1 MKKKLIIHFLM
12 TNILLAFNATCQ
24 YGYNENVVENKETNT
39 PKDGNGSLGF
49 TYGNG
54 ACGLDFIQSTV
65 KISNRH
71 TNPASSGTYPATL
84 NPGAIAGS
92 AIILKVYLYWGVS
105 SIAASNSGSA
115 TVTNTLG
122 STVVFPVTAIGV
134 QGAKCWGEN
143 RTLGFRADITNHW
156 SGTGNYNV
164 SFSHSALEVDGATLL
179 VIYRDPTQPF
189 QGYIQLF
196 DGLITTT
203 SGDLTQNLALNPPV
217 CENVAQANAKA
228 ISIVCDMQN
237 GGTGIFN
244 TGVTFPF
251 TVNGTAANE
260 PKNFMNFVSR
270 NRALPNGTAVMSM
283 TVGNGGGAFNQDCYA
298 WLMAGTAYK
307 TSCAPCAIL
316 GVELASFEAK
326 CVDNNQQI
334 QWTTISE
341 KDNDYFI
348 LESSHN
354 GSEWTEVATING
366 HGTTTERHDYYFEDE
381 RAINGVT
388 YYRLKQVDTD
398 GEVTYHKIISSSCDL
413 DPNSVLIFPNP
424 ASETVFIN
432 VHPNNKVQSLTLRN
446 YLGQII
452 YQSFNEE
459 SMNVQDFSTGIYIL
473 TVETKSGVKTEKI
486 KID

>member
-24 YGYNENVVENKETNT
+24 YGYNENVVENKETET
-39 PKDGNGSLGF
+39 PKNGSGSLGF

-54 ACGLDFIQSTV
+54 TCGLDFIQSTR

-71 TNPASSGTYPATL
+71 NSP
-84 NPGAIAGS
+84 AGS
-92 AIILKVYLYWGVS
+92 GAYPTAINVAALPGSAVIQKVFLYWSVS
-105 SIAASNSGSA
+105 TSVAGTNATATVVNPLAASQ
-115 TVTNTLG
+115 T
-122 STVVFPVTAIGV
+122 FPVTAIGV
-134 QGAKCWGEN
+134 QGEKCWGETQ
-143 RTLGFRADITNHW
+143 TLGFRADITSHW
-156 SGTGNYNV
+156 TGGGNYNV
-164 SFSHSALEVDGATLL
+164 SFSHVPNDVDGATIL
-179 VIYRDPTQPF
+179 VIYRDPTQLF
-189 QGYIQLF
+189 QGYIQIF
-196 DGLITTT
+196 DGLYT
-203 SGDLTQNLALNPPV
+203 SVGGNLTQNLTLSPAV
-217 CENVAQANAKA
+217 CEAVSSSNAKA
-228 ISIVCDMQN
+228 IGIVADMQN
-237 GGTGIFN
+237 NIGAN
-244 TGVTFPF
+244 FPLI
-251 TVNGTAANE
+251 VNGVSANE
-260 PKNFMNFVSR
+260 PKSFMNFISR
-270 NRALPNGTAVMSM
+270 NSALTNGQTNFSM
-283 TVGNGGGAFNQDCYA
+283 TVQNGGNFFVGYDCYA

-348 LESSHN
+348 LENSFN
-354 GSEWTEVATING
+354 GSEWTEVATIKG
-366 HGTTTERHDYYFEDE
+366 QGTTTERHDYYFEDE

-446 YLGQII
+446 SLGQII